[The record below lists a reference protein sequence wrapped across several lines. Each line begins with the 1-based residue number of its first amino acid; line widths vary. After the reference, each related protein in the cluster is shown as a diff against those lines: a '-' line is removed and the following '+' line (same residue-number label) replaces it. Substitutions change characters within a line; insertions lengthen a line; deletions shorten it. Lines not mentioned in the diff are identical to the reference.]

1 MKKLPIALL
10 GLAGLVL
17 VGCSGRNEKL
27 EEDSAKIANLENEL
41 TQATDYKDSLMLLMG
56 DIYIGLDSINMQEG
70 MLNNMGTGDNANRRE
85 EIRNNL
91 NNIRQ
96 RLAANKQL
104 LAQME
109 SKLDKSKGENAV
121 LVKTIATMKRQIS
134 EQSERINQLEGE
146 LTTARGK
153 IDELNTQVAQTQEEK
168 AIETAEKEKAQAEVV
183 KANNELN
190 QCYYAVGTNKELK
203 NNGLLEKKFLSQ
215 TKVLRGN
222 FNESYF
228 TVGDKRT
235 LTQIPCR
242 SNKVKIWTNHPAG
255 SYELVEN
262 ADKTKTLKITNPAKF
277 WSLSDHLIIQ
287 IG

>member
-1 MKKLPIALL
+1 MKKLA
-10 GLAGLVL
+10 VL
-17 VGCSGRNEKL
+17 FGAAAIVLTGCSGQNKKL
-27 EEDSAKIANLENEL
+27 EEDSARILSLENEL
-41 TQATDYKDSLMLLMG
+41 SQATDYKDSLMLLMG

-70 MLNNMGTGDNANRRE
+70 MLNNMGAGDNSNRRE

-121 LVKTIATMKRQIS
+121 LVRTIETMKRQIN
-134 EQSERINQLEGE
+134 EQSERISQLEGE
-146 LTTARGK
+146 LTTARGQ
-153 IDELNTQVAQTQEEK
+153 IEDLNNQVAQTQEEK
-168 AIETAEKEKAQAEVV
+168 AAETAEKEKAQAE
-183 KANNELN
+183 AIQAANELN
-190 QCYYAVGTNKELK
+190 RCYYAIGTNKELK

-235 LTQIPCR
+235 LNTIPCN

-255 SYELVEN
+255 SYQLIEN
-262 ADKTKTLKITNPAKF
+262 ANHTKTLKITDPAKF